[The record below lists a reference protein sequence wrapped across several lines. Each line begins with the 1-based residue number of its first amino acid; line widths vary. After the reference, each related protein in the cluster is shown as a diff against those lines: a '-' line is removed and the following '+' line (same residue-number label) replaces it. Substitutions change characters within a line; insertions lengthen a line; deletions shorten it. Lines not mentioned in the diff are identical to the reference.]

1 MLNISEV
8 VSIGLVLC
16 MPSNRKRSFGYYIA
30 LAMTYILLVLVMLIP
45 PNARTPEVIPSVF
58 LFAAIIIL
66 PMVACNIGS
75 KSRPQFQSAYHG
87 VETVVMEELYEE
99 VSS

>member
-1 MLNISEV
+1 
-8 VSIGLVLC
+8 
-16 MPSNRKRSFGYYIA
+16 
-30 LAMTYILLVLVMLIP
+30 MLIP

-66 PMVACNIGS
+66 PMLACNIGS
-75 KSRPQFQSAYHG
+75 ESRPQFQSAYHG
-87 VETVVMEELYEE
+87 VETVVMEELHEE